1 MADNYSLIQTVY
13 IYQTLDNVYIP
24 LHRMPLSL
32 TRKFKLSLPPLS
44 LPLSVLLSTHLYL
57 ILSLSLS

>member
-24 LHRMPLSL
+24 LHHMPLSL

-57 ILSLSLS
+57 ILSLSLN